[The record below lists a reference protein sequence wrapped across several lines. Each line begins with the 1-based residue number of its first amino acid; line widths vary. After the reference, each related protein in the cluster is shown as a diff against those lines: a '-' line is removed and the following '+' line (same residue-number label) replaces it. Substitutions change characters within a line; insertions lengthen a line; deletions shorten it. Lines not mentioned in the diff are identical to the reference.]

1 MDVLKDIQLNEIEE
15 QKTEEEVQS
24 QVNFFDRNI
33 IEQELLE
40 NDSQSSPIQ
49 ML

>member
-33 IEQELLE
+33 IKQELLE
-40 NDSQSSPIQ
+40 NDSQSFPIQ